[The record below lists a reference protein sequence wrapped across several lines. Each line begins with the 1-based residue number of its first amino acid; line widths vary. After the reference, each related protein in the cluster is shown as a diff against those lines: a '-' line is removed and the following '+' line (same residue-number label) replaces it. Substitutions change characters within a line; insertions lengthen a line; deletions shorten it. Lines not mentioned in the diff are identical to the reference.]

1 MFPKLVVLWFAL
13 NLCTIKLINILVS
26 IVKKGTILYDDND
39 FRKTKKPSNEVLSN
53 ENHLVDIAAEGMYRV
68 PSYMPYQE

>member
-53 ENHLVDIAAEGMYRV
+53 ENQLADIAAEGITG
-68 PSYMPYQE
+68 YQE